1 MTIAT
6 ILATNA
12 DWNKDKDA
20 FEALKVSFIAENENG
35 ELLSKFISDESLKP
49 LFLCSHC
56 NKMIIMLQQLKSR

>member
-6 ILATNA
+6 ILATKA

-35 ELLSKFISDESLKP
+35 ELLSKFISDES
-49 LFLCSHC
+49 FEA
-56 NKMIIMLQQLKSR
+56 IISM